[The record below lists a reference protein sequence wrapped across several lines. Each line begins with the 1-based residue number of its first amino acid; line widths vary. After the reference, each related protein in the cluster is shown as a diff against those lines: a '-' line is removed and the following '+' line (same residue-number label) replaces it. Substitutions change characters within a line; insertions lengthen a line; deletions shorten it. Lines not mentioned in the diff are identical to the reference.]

1 MNCNAWTRK
10 VTGLYFANA
19 DPAGAA
25 AALANKEEADA
36 RSVFVGNVLFPPFSI
51 EKKEKHSVFV
61 QQNVDRLVDRMAV
74 MV

>member
-1 MNCNAWTRK
+1 MNCNAWMRK

-51 EKKEKHSVFV
+51 EKRQAFCVCATKCRQVG
-61 QQNVDRLVDRMAV
+61 
-74 MV
+74 